1 MSGRIPREFIDELL
15 VRVDIVDLIDS
26 HVPLKKTGSNYVAR
40 CPFHTEKTP
49 SFSVNRKKQFF
60 HCFGCGASG
69 NAISFLM
76 DFSHLD
82 FVEAIEDLAGFAGL
96 EVPRESIAYQ
106 PEQKK
111 EDLTS
116 LYTLMEQVA
125 AFYVEQLRSSDEGK
139 KAVEYLKNRGVSGD
153 CASDFMLG
161 YAPNEWQA
169 LTTRF
174 TPTSLLKAGLLVD
187 KEGGQPYDRFRR
199 RIMFPIRDKR
209 ARIIGFGG
217 RVLDDSLPKY
227 LNSPETSLFHKGKEV
242 YGLYELLEKNTKP
255 QRILIVEGY
264 MDVIALAQFGIHY
277 AVAALGTATSQAHLD
292 LLFRFSSELVFCF
305 DGDKAGKEAAWRAM
319 EPAFSSLKDGRQIR
333 IMLLPQ
339 NQDPDSLVRREGIDG
354 FISRVQTAETLSE
367 YFFGHFSK
375 ELNLSELEGR
385 AQLVSKAKPYLE
397 KLPESIFKEMM
408 LARLKELSG
417 WASLDVLENAA
428 TLASKQNPRRYPR
441 PDKKQH
447 QDKGRLSSARMAIAL
462 LVQNPRLAEILEQRE
477 INWNELEFSG
487 ADLFK
492 NILQMIAD
500 KNPANVAVLTECYR
514 DTAEERSIKALALLD
529 SQVPDDKID
538 TVFGDSL
545 DRLLTQSREAIL
557 ARLLDKSKAEGLDAQ
572 EKELLRKM
580 LTVKSLVQ
588 NNRNL

>member
-1 MSGRIPREFIDELL
+1 
-15 VRVDIVDLIDS
+15 
-26 HVPLKKTGSNYVAR
+26 
-40 CPFHTEKTP
+40 
-49 SFSVNRKKQFF
+49 
-60 HCFGCGASG
+60 
-69 NAISFLM
+69 
-76 DFSHLD
+76 
-82 FVEAIEDLAGFAGL
+82 
-96 EVPRESIAYQ
+96 
-106 PEQKK
+106 
-111 EDLTS
+111 
-116 LYTLMEQVA
+116 
-125 AFYVEQLRSSDEGK
+125 
-139 KAVEYLKNRGVSGD
+139 
-153 CASDFMLG
+153 
-161 YAPNEWQA
+161 
-169 LTTRF
+169 
-174 TPTSLLKAGLLVD
+174 
-187 KEGGQPYDRFRR
+187 
-199 RIMFPIRDKR
+199 MFPIRDKR

-242 YGLYELLEKNTKP
+242 YGLYELLEKNSKP

-339 NQDPDSLVRREGIDG
+339 NHDPDSLVREEGING
-354 FISRVQTAETLSE
+354 FIDRVQTAETLSE

-385 AQLVSKAKPYLE
+385 AQLASKAKPYLE

-408 LARLKELSG
+408 FARLKELSG
-417 WASLDVLENAA
+417 WVGLDVLENAA
-428 TLASKQNPRRYPR
+428 TLASKQNSKQYPKTGKKR
-441 PDKKQH
+441 P
-447 QDKGRLSSARMAIAL
+447 QDNGRLSSARMAIAL

-487 ADLFK
+487 ANLFK

-500 KNPANVAVLTECYR
+500 KNPANAAVLTECYR
-514 DTAEERSIKALALLD
+514 NTAEEKSIKALALLD

-538 TVFGDSL
+538 IVFGDSL

-557 ARLLDKSKAEGLDAQ
+557 ARLLDKGKAEGLDAQ

-580 LTVKSLVQ
+580 LTVKSFGAK
-588 NNRNL
+588 

>member
-26 HVPLKKTGSNYVAR
+26 HVPLKKTGNNFVAR

-82 FVEAIEDLAGFAGL
+82 FVEAVEDLAGFVGID
-96 EVPRESIAYQ
+96 VPRESSDYR
-106 PEQKK
+106 PKQKK
-111 EDLTS
+111 DDLNS
-116 LYTLMEQVA
+116 LYALMEQVA
-125 AFYVEQLRSSDEGK
+125 AFYAEQLRTSDEGK

-153 CASDFMLG
+153 CAGDFMLG
-161 YAPNEWQA
+161 YAPDEWKA
-169 LTTRF
+169 LASRF
-174 TPTSLLKAGLLVD
+174 DQKLLLDAGLLVT
-187 KEGGQPYDRFRR
+187 KESGQPYDRFRG

-242 YGLYELLEKNTKP
+242 YGLYELLEKNPKP

-277 AVAALGTATSQAHLD
+277 AVAALGTAASQAHLD

-305 DGDKAGKEAAWRAM
+305 DGDKAGREAAWRAM
-319 EPAFSSLKDGRQIR
+319 ESAFSSLKDGRQIR

-339 NQDPDSLVRREGIDG
+339 NHDPDSLVREEGVDG
-354 FISRVQTAETLSE
+354 FIGRMQTADTLSE

-375 ELNLSELEGR
+375 ELNLSEMEGR
-385 AQLVSKAKPYLE
+385 AQLVNKAKPYLE
-397 KLPESIFKEMM
+397 KLPESVFKEMM
-408 LARLKELSG
+408 FARLKELSG
-417 WASLDVLENAA
+417 WANLDVSENAT
-428 TLASKQNPRRYPR
+428 TLASKQDRKTGRNR
-441 PDKKQH
+441 P
-447 QDKGRLSSARMAIAL
+447 QDGGRLSSARVAIAL
-462 LVQNPRLAEILEQRE
+462 LVQNPKLADLIEQRE
-477 INWNELEFSG
+477 IDWSGLEFSG
-487 ADLFK
+487 AALFK

-500 KNPANVAVLTECYR
+500 KNPANAAVLMECYR
-514 DTAEERSIKALALLD
+514 DTAEEKPIKALALLD
-529 SQVPDDKID
+529 SQVADDKIEA
-538 TVFGDSL
+538 VFCDSL
-545 DRLLTQSREAIL
+545 DRLLTQARETAL
-557 ARLLDKSKAEGLDAQ
+557 TGLLNKGKTSGLDAQ

-580 LTVKSLVQ
+580 LTAKILVP